1 MSLTNDKIVYLRTR
15 LNISMKKKVIDDNVW
30 TNQVFVLCETSKS
43 QNVFLSF
50 DTDGW
55 MEEDVCSYLKIF
67 LLKRSHFC
75 RRKAPPPNLGAS
87 SIISRARFKQ
97 QSSNVHKETRCTDVY
112 NQTDSW
118 HGNARQ
124 RRIEV
129 SSFESMR
136 CIDAIWCIEYQS
148 PKWDI
153 LFIDFVLKCSS
164 PFTIQMLPYQYTLPW
179 KCLLQPM
186 QKAVSSLFNVWAIHL
201 HSSLFIFTS
210 G

>member
-1 MSLTNDKIVYLRTR
+1 MV
-15 LNISMKKKVIDDNVW
+15 
-30 TNQVFVLCETSKS
+30 
-43 QNVFLSF
+43 
-50 DTDGW
+50 
-55 MEEDVCSYLKIF
+55 EDVCSYLKIF

-164 PFTIQMLPYQYTLPW
+164 PFKPY
-179 KCLLQPM
+179 KCFHINIHFHGNACSNQCKRQVQVCSMFEPFTYIRHCLFSPVVNLQREWSRGCF
-186 QKAVSSLFNVWAIHL
+186 QSFS
-201 HSSLFIFTS
+201 
-210 G
+210 